1 VSHPL
6 ILDTGVLVAAINSRD
21 RYHQWAKTQLDKV
34 NVPFLTCEAV
44 ITESCFLLQHLHA
57 GQDAIFGLLRDRL
70 LAISFNLESET
81 IAINELMN
89 RYRSVPMSFA
99 DACLVRMSELYPN
112 SLLLTLD
119 SDFTIYRKNRNQ
131 PISLIIPDNQE
142 F

>member
-1 VSHPL
+1 M
-6 ILDTGVLVAAINSRD
+6 G
-21 RYHQWAKTQLDKV
+21 KTQLNKV

-44 ITESCFLLQHLHA
+44 ITESCFLLQNLHA

-70 LAISFNLESET
+70 LAISFNLEFET
-81 IAINELMN
+81 TAINELMN

-131 PISLIIPDNQE
+131 LISLIIPDNQE